1 MMRLICTVLLLFSS
15 LFLLQAQEL
24 EGVVK
29 SSEDKL
35 PIEGTHIVN
44 TTSNKMAVS
53 DENGRFH
60 LIAEIGD
67 TLIVSN
73 VNFNTK
79 QFVINNSSF
88 LNISLNPASIQLQ
101 EVRVSNLPETEA
113 EFRNR
118 LVKMGVQDDDT
129 FVISGMPP
137 SKPKGKI
144 PKNYDPSYTNS
155 VKYAINKPISFI
167 TKKLSKSHKNKVK
180 YYQTVANQ
188 GTTISNNKKY
198 NPEIVRELTGLEGDK
213 LNDFIQYLDFD
224 PAFVNRSSEYE
235 IAARILKEFD
245 YYKTKS
251 QKG

>member
-1 MMRLICTVLLLFSS
+1 MRLICTVLLLFSS
-15 LFLLQAQEL
+15 LYLLRAQEL

-29 SSEDKL
+29 SSEDNL

-60 LIAEIGD
+60 LIAEMGD

-79 QFVINNSSF
+79 QFIVDNSNF
-88 LNISLNPASIQLQ
+88 LNISLNPSSIQLE

-113 EFRNR
+113 DFRNR
-118 LVKMGVQDDDT
+118 LVKMGVQEDDT

-137 SKPKGKI
+137 SKPMGNI
-144 PKNYDPSYTNS
+144 PKNYDPNYTKS
-155 VKYAINKPISFI
+155 VKYALIKPISFI
-167 TKKLSKSHKNKVK
+167 TKKLSKSHKSKVK
-180 YYQTVANQ
+180 YYQTVANKR
-188 GTTISNNKKY
+188 TTISNNKKY
-198 NPEIVRELTGLEGDK
+198 NPDIVSELTGLEGDE
-213 LNDFIQYLDFD
+213 LNDFIQYLDLD

-245 YYKTKS
+245 YYNTRS